1 MSIMSGFRDTLA
13 SLALEQALGR
23 LRDEQIERLLAG
35 APLSDEQL
43 RQAEKAIAMQLA
55 QHYWGGACASALGIS
70 AAPDVAAAYAA
81 RCTVAGDAA
90 ALLTHRILC
99 QIPVVGDPA
108 HDLP

>member
-43 RQAEKAIAMQLA
+43 RQSEKTIAMQLA
-55 QHYWGGACASALGIS
+55 QHYWGEACTSALAIPS
-70 AAPDVAAAYAA
+70 VPDVVAAYAA
-81 RCTVAGDAA
+81 RCTVASDAA
-90 ALLTHRILC
+90 VLLTHRILC

>member
-43 RQAEKAIAMQLA
+43 RQSEKAIAMQLA
-55 QHYWGGACASALGIS
+55 QHYWGEACTSALAIP
-70 AAPDVAAAYAA
+70 AAPDVVAAYAA

-90 ALLTHRILC
+90 TLLTHRILC